1 MLHRFGPFE
10 LDERRFELR
19 RHGKPVAIQRKV
31 LETIAFLVKNPDR
44 LISKDELI
52 EGPWKG
58 TTVSDASLAR
68 VIMMARKTLTD
79 RGRLGHLI
87 QTVRGK
93 GYRFLAEV
101 TSSSTAGSST
111 TRTDSSSS
119 TTSRSAADPIGNPT
133 FLGRKQ
139 ELEIMLAAAERAAGG
154 HGNLLLVGGEPGIG
168 KTSLLE
174 RFGRTVLGMEILWGR
189 CWEGGGAPAFWP
201 WLEIVRQYVDRHGDE
216 LILSMGSAASD
227 IAR

>member
-93 GYRFLAEV
+93 GYRFL
-101 TSSSTAGSST
+101 
-111 TRTDSSSS
+111 
-119 TTSRSAADPIGNPT
+119 
-133 FLGRKQ
+133 GRKQ

>member
-87 QTVRGK
+87 QTARGK

-119 TTSRSAADPIGNPT
+119 TTSRSAAAPIGRPPLPLRIRT
-133 FLGRKQ
+133 ESPL
-139 ELEIMLAAAERAAGG
+139 
-154 HGNLLLVGGEPGIG
+154 PP
-168 KTSLLE
+168 LE
-174 RFGRTVLGMEILWGR
+174 RLRLDAELG
-189 CWEGGGAPAFWP
+189 A
-201 WLEIVRQYVDRHGDE
+201 E
-216 LILSMGSAASD
+216 LLRPQPTRLPSCHSL
-227 IAR
+227 